1 MRKVPPDI
9 TIMADTIT
17 IMTERPDRF
26 EPADPPGE
34 GEETTTSLHV
44 PAGGETLP
52 PVALL
57 VWLSPSFPVGSFAFS
72 HGLEWAVEAGDIKDL
87 ASLTSWIGSLIRSG
101 GCYNDAVLLAV
112 AWRAMQNADMA
123 SLKDANELA
132 IGLAGSRE
140 RRLET
145 VAQGNAFMK
154 AVMTAWSAPAIDKA
168 FAHVEGDFAYPVAV
182 ATASAAHDM
191 PLATTLQ
198 AFCLA
203 VVQNLVSA
211 SIRLN
216 AVGQTDGQRAIAALL
231 PLTQAL
237 ASDAQGAT
245 IDDVGGAAFRSDIAA
260 LKHETQYTRL
270 FRS

>member
-26 EPADPPGE
+26 ELADQPGE
-34 GEETTTSLHV
+34 GEETALTTSLHV

-182 ATASAAHDM
+182 AIASAAHDM
-191 PLATTLQ
+191 PLATTL
-198 AFCLA
+198 A
-203 VVQNLVSA
+203 
-211 SIRLN
+211 
-216 AVGQTDGQRAIAALL
+216 GLL
-231 PLTQAL
+231 PR
-237 ASDAQGAT
+237 
-245 IDDVGGAAFRSDIAA
+245 GGAKSRLGVDPPQRCRADGWAARHCGAFAA
-260 LKHETQYTRL
+260 DASPRQRRAGRYDR
-270 FRS
+270 

>member
-1 MRKVPPDI
+1 
-9 TIMADTIT
+9 
-17 IMTERPDRF
+17 MTERVEVVDERSEGD
-26 EPADPPGE
+26 EPASALSPPP
-34 GEETTTSLHV
+34 
-44 PAGGETLP
+44 PATADGLP
-52 PVALL
+52 TIALL

-72 HGLEWAVEAGDIKDL
+72 HGLEWAVESGDVRDL
-87 ASLTSWIGSLIRSG
+87 ASLSSWLGSLVDSG

-112 AWRAMQNADMA
+112 AWRAMGGGDMQ
-123 SLKDANELA
+123 SLEDANGLA

-145 VAQGNAFMK
+145 VAQGNAFLDVVI
-154 AVMTAWSAPAIDKA
+154 AAWGSPAIDA
-168 FAHVEGDFAYPVAV
+168 ARARVCGDIAHPVAV
-182 ATASAAHDM
+182 AIASAAHGM
-191 PLATTLQ
+191 PLATTLE
-198 AFCLA
+198 AYCLS

-216 AVGQTDGQRAIAALL
+216 AIGQTDGQRAISALL
-231 PLTQAL
+231 PMTQVL
-237 ASDAQGAT
+237 ARKAQSAT